1 MSEVRSSGR
10 ERKPTSKPGAATD
23 DDIAD
28 ALSKK
33 PKAASA
39 IPPAADAPQRASLAR
54 GEVGFVDHVLMRSA
68 HAIPE
73 TSLASGDVDRGEPSF
88 AELAIEQAP
97 PADAVP
103 LAMPALPALQ
113 LTDFDLVDASG
124 RPVALHWLHK
134 LLGAPGATAAPAGD
148 GDGAADGD
156 GDGESD
162 DDGAMVRVEV
172 GSAVTEK
179 LSLIHI

>member
-10 ERKPTSKPGAATD
+10 ERKPNTMLAGAATD

-28 ALSKK
+28 ALAKK
-33 PKAASA
+33 PKAAVA
-39 IPPAADAPQRASLAR
+39 IPSSSSDAPQLTSLAR

-124 RPVALHWLHK
+124 RPVAP
-134 LLGAPGATAAPAGD
+134 GAPR
-148 GDGAADGD
+148 
-156 GDGESD
+156 SLC
-162 DDGAMVRVEV
+162 
-172 GSAVTEK
+172 SQC